1 MKFYYMADTIIQ
13 QTTLNPDK
21 IKIRPIYIG
30 TKHKLLEFLPFLQSQ
45 KKLGIDV
52 EFPSMKRYHDKIS
65 LIQIGTTKKQLLIDT
80 EHFFLSDLIQIF
92 EDNSIEKIFFD
103 CAQDI
108 RMIKELLHCEIN
120 NISDAQQYYV
130 LVNNLTNNVGLD
142 RVINYYFGDIIDS
155 DKKHKLQKFDWRI
168 RPLPAKAREYGASD
182 VAYLIPIRDLL
193 IEELTSKG
201 YKSDLQR
208 LSKSY
213 ELIEPLDENISEF
226 VFQFK
231 YTGIFS
237 NPVEKLLALRIHIL
251 RMSLAKKQ
259 NIPFFYVLGKDR
271 FNLLIRQ
278 KPTSEEEIKKLLSP
292 RQSSNKK
299 LVKSLLS
306 IITSTIKEY
315 SENDLVFFY
324 EYQVFKKIIQ
334 TINKK
339 LLEIIS
345 FNDVLLTGLGYTEN
359 MREINK
365 KFTILTKWRK
375 YKANQLKIQEEL
387 LLPTYTL
394 KCLATY
400 STQENSKP
408 DIKGISNKFWQEFK
422 DEINFWLDNRNVE
435 LSKNSLT

>member
-1 MKFYYMADTIIQ
+1 MTDTIIQ
-13 QTTLNPDK
+13 QTILNPDK
-21 IKIRPIYIG
+21 IKIRPIYIDN
-30 TKHKLLEFLPFLQSQ
+30 KNKLFEFLPFLQSQ

-80 EHFFLSDLIQIF
+80 EHFFPKDLIQIF
-92 EDNSIEKIFFD
+92 EDDSIEKIFFD

-130 LVNNLTNNVGLD
+130 LSNNLTNNVGLD
-142 RVINYYFGDIIDS
+142 RVINYYFGNIIDS
-155 DKKHKLQKFDWRI
+155 DKKHRLQKFDWRI

-193 IEELTSKG
+193 LEELTSKG
-201 YKSDLQR
+201 YLSHIQR

-213 ELIEPLDENISEF
+213 ELIAPLDENISEF
-226 VFQFK
+226 AFKLK
-231 YTGIFS
+231 YTGVFS
-237 NPVEKLLALRIHIL
+237 NPVEKLLSLRIHSL
-251 RMSLAKKQ
+251 RISLAKKQ
-259 NIPFFYVLGKDR
+259 NIPFFYILGKDR
-271 FNLLIRQ
+271 FNLLINK
-278 KPTSEEEIKKLLSP
+278 KPSSEEELKNILSP
-292 RQSSNKK
+292 RQNSNKK
-299 LVKSLLS
+299 LVKCLLS

-315 SENDLVFFY
+315 SENELTFFY
-324 EYQVFKKIIQ
+324 EYKVYKKIIQ

-339 LLEIIS
+339 LLEIIT
-345 FNDVLLTGLGYTEN
+345 FNDVLLTGLGNTEN
-359 MREINK
+359 MREMSK

-394 KCLATY
+394 KYMAKY
-400 STQENSKP
+400 SNQTNSKP
-408 DIKGISNKFWQEFK
+408 DIKGISNNFWKEFR
-422 DEINFWLDNRNVE
+422 DEIIFWIDNRNMD
-435 LSKNSLT
+435 LSKNSSS